1 MEQTRYLV
9 WPKPKLDFSSSYGGG
24 DSWEEQAF
32 AEDAAGG
39 ALGGCV
45 WPPRSYTCNFCRR
58 EFRSAQALGGHMNVH
73 RRDRAKL
80 KQSPPSHNGDL
91 SVPINNNPRPLL
103 TQYPSHQGC
112 TFLYN
117 PCSSD
122 RRIVAPNLGSESWD
136 DGGVN
141 GETTKKKNYSRI
153 LEDLKKNIN
162 CEEDDERLR
171 MFKSSRC
178 RAEGEYDMM
187 ADLSAGSFRKRRRI
201 DDTLLAGCDP
211 KPKPCLVQR
220 FERTIHSS
228 IEQEL
233 DLELRLGTSP
243 PKHSCKWKS
252 ILVVANG
259 QMAIMIDD
267 DGLDDLNHNISS
279 LVFPTL
285 RRHYSTIPV
294 FLDYH

>member
-9 WPKPKLDFSSSYGGG
+9 WPKPKLDFSASYGGG

-80 KQSPPSHNGDL
+80 KHSSPSHNGDL

-103 TQYPSHQGC
+103 TQYPS

-136 DGGVN
+136 DG
-141 GETTKKKNYSRI
+141 
-153 LEDLKKNIN
+153 EDLKKNIN

-201 DDTLLAGCDP
+201 DDSLFAGCDPKP

-243 PKHSCKWKS
+243 PKVK
-252 ILVVANG
+252 
-259 QMAIMIDD
+259 
-267 DGLDDLNHNISS
+267 
-279 LVFPTL
+279 
-285 RRHYSTIPV
+285 
-294 FLDYH
+294 

>member
-80 KQSPPSHNGDL
+80 KHSSPSRDL
-91 SVPINNNPRPLL
+91 SVPINNNPPPLL
-103 TQYPSHQGC
+103 TQYPSQAC

-117 PCSSD
+117 PSSD
-122 RRIVAPNLGSESWD
+122 RRILASNLGSEKCFHLRD
-136 DGGVN
+136 DGVN
-141 GETTKKKNYSRI
+141 GETTEKKNYSRI

-178 RAEGEYDMM
+178 RAEGEYDTM
-187 ADLSAGSFRKRRRI
+187 ADLSAGNFRKRRRI
-201 DDTLLAGCDP
+201 DDSLFGCDP
-211 KPKPCLVQR
+211 KPCLV
-220 FERTIHSS
+220 ERCGGGLRHPQPERIRSS

-243 PKHSCKWKS
+243 PKVK
-252 ILVVANG
+252 
-259 QMAIMIDD
+259 
-267 DGLDDLNHNISS
+267 
-279 LVFPTL
+279 
-285 RRHYSTIPV
+285 
-294 FLDYH
+294 

>member
-9 WPKPKLDFSSSYGGG
+9 WPKPKLDFSSSYGG

-80 KQSPPSHNGDL
+80 KHSPPSHNGDL

-103 TQYPSHQGC
+103 TQAC

-117 PCSSD
+117 PSSD

-141 GETTKKKNYSRI
+141 GETTTKKNYSRI

-201 DDTLLAGCDP
+201 DDSLFAGCD
-211 KPKPCLVQR
+211 PKPCLVQR

-243 PKHSCKWKS
+243 PKVK
-252 ILVVANG
+252 
-259 QMAIMIDD
+259 
-267 DGLDDLNHNISS
+267 
-279 LVFPTL
+279 
-285 RRHYSTIPV
+285 
-294 FLDYH
+294 